1 MADLQFLLFWD
12 ASSFIFL
19 FQWFCSRPF
28 PSAKAGL
35 PGLGGAGSIRF
46 LEGRGGEPQCGM
58 QLPAHG
64 QFGQTANGIRT
75 NELKR
80 PHKTGVQNPSVIR
93 EKSVRHKSGC
103 PCRPR
108 AWMGYA
114 YGSLVTSQ
122 ALAPLLSIARNGFNL
137 GALLN
142 GIKKKKKWGKK
153 CHSASCQL

>member
-1 MADLQFLLFWD
+1 MPAALFSYFSGF
-12 ASSFIFL
+12 AIGL
-19 FQWFCSRPF
+19 FHQLKQDCQDWGVLAVSDFCRV
-28 PSAKAGL
+28 G
-35 PGLGGAGSIRF
+35 
-46 LEGRGGEPQCGM
+46 GGEPQCGM

-64 QFGQTANGIRT
+64 LFGQTANGIRT

-80 PHKTGVQNPSVIR
+80 PHKIGVQNPSVIR
-93 EKSVRHKSGC
+93 EKSVRQKSGC

-122 ALAPLLSIARNGFNL
+122 ALAPILSIARNGFNL

-142 GIKKKKKWGKK
+142 GIKKKKKEKKWGKK
-153 CHSASCQL
+153 MLLC